1 MRAHTKPFLL
11 RLPDSLNDEIDTVI
25 EESQVSKSAFIRQS
39 ILRNFDITRNVE
51 MPLLRRHYQESID
64 RLSRFMR
71 REEL

>member
-11 RLPDSLNDEIDTVI
+11 RLPESLSDEIDSVI

-39 ILRNFDITRNVE
+39 ILRNLDITRNVE

-71 REEL
+71 KEEL